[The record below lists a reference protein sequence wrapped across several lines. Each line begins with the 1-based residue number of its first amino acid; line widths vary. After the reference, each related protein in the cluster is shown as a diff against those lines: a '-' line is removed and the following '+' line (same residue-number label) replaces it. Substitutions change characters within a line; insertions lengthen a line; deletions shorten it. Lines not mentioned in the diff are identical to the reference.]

1 MRSPGPAQRL
11 TVFIG
16 ESDRYHHHSLS
27 SEIVQRA
34 RRARMAGCSVF
45 RGVEGFGAS
54 QRLHTTHVLSLSE
67 DLPIAIIIVDTP
79 ERIGAFLPELDE
91 LVAEGL
97 VIVEDV
103 EVVRYVGRE
112 G

>member
-1 MRSPGPAQRL
+1 MQPAQRL
-11 TVFIG
+11 TIFIG

-34 RRARMAGCSVF
+34 RRAGLAGCSVF

-54 QRLHTTHVLSLSE
+54 QRLHTTHLLSLSE
-67 DLPIAIIIVDTP
+67 DLPIAIVIVDAT
-79 ERIGAFLPELDE
+79 ERIAAFVPQLDE
-91 LVAEGL
+91 LVDGGL

-103 EVVRYVGRE
+103 EVIRYVGRDA
-112 G
+112 